1 VQETVT
7 LKGGCLCGA
16 VRYEWRGAGVSASY
30 CHCTDCR
37 KATGG
42 PYTVG
47 VGVAAAGLTIRSGK
61 TKGYTK
67 IADSGRQITREFCPE
82 CGSPLFTR
90 GAVLPGVVWI
100 KAGSLDEPELIT
112 PTHQTWTRMA
122 VPWAYLD
129 KDLPGYADNGPAP
142 GEKMA

>member
-1 VQETVT
+1 MQEIET
-7 LKGGCLCGA
+7 LTGGCMCGA
-16 VRYEWRGAGVSASY
+16 VRYEWRGTGVSASY

-47 VGVAAAGLTIRSGK
+47 VGVAAAGLTILSGT

-67 IADSGRQITREFCPE
+67 LADSGRRITREFCPE

-90 GAVLPGVVWI
+90 GEVLPDQVWI
-100 KAGSLDEPELIT
+100 KAGSLDEPARIR
-112 PTHQTWTRMA
+112 PTHQTWTKMA

-129 KDLPGYADNGPAP
+129 KDLPGYPDNGPAL
-142 GEKMA
+142 GEKA